1 MNIPLYAKA
10 IESPDKT
17 DTMLEI
23 WTNKQKTIINI
34 PFKPYL
40 YSKTRRLIPCATE
53 SKETVK
59 YISDLKQHDVFK
71 YVFRSVKD
79 IPEFRDDDSM
89 ECDIPFIQRVAI
101 DDPNFFGKYPQTDDL
116 DIMCFDIECDS
127 EGIFP
132 KSDRNPIIGIGYCF
146 NDEAPNILLTNSAEE
161 SDAGILKKFMDDVKR
176 RDPDIIVTYFGNL
189 FDLPYLID
197 RLIRHGIST
206 SPLTRSGG
214 EAFFEAD
221 KGRIVFIKGRAMFDI
236 YDEVRKDQS
245 LFGIPSRKMK
255 DVAKWFKLDKVIR
268 KYAGFEN
275 YDIVTEDVSN
285 ISAIAGTEQLKTYLL
300 SDVLV
305 TRELS
310 KIYLPTVISFS
321 EMIGVPLNI
330 MMQRTSSMPHT
341 ILSARSLKQLNIIS
355 DAPNYIRFPKI
366 FGTPTYVTKRG
377 KTETVFVGGTRFQGA
392 LVSINPSHQSK
403 PIYEKIYNVDVVS
416 MYPSIIMYFNIS
428 PETVSLVE
436 EKEYIKDYFNIR
448 QEQDFFLLEVADDR
462 IKKNL
467 VIRIL
472 KEEGIITKEIK
483 RFFNERMIIKEKVKD
498 ANEHEKLHFKSMLT
512 VYKVILNSAFGV
524 CGNGHFRYSSVTQ
537 AIAITAIGRY
547 IISYVIK
554 KYGDSLLLS
563 DTDGAYGMNNIDAVQ
578 LSKEVNDMFMNNYGM
593 KTNFAFEQDIYDA
606 GFALKMKNY
615 ILLKGD
621 NLIKHGV
628 SFKASSKNLIFANAL
643 NKIALAL
650 LTKPEDLYPVAKEC
664 YDVYGKDFSE
674 FVMRTQINR
683 AIKEYAIQPT
693 AGKKGCL
700 QVQVARQASAYHD
713 MDIRVG
719 DQLSYVKT
727 HLGYE
732 IRETAQ
738 GKKDMLD
745 YGYYR
750 KQVIS
755 VLERFKLKDVIWKLK
770 NPGQRTL
777 LSNLDV

>member
-23 WTNKQKTIINI
+23 WTNKQKTIIDI

-53 SKETVK
+53 SRETVK
-59 YISDLKQHDVFK
+59 YISDLKENDVFK

-79 IPEFRDDDSM
+79 IPAFRDDNSM

-101 DDPNFFGKYPQTDDL
+101 DDPDFFGKYPQTDDL
-116 DIMCFDIECDS
+116 DVMYFDIEVAS
-127 EGIFP
+127 TGIFP

-146 NDEAPNILLTNSAEE
+146 NDETPNILLTNSSEE
-161 SDAGILKKFMDDVKR
+161 SDAGILSKFMLDVRKR
-176 RDPDIIVTYFGNL
+176 NPDIIVTYFGNL
-189 FDLPYLID
+189 FDIPYLID

-206 SPLTRSGG
+206 SPLTRAGS
-214 EAFFEAD
+214 EAYFEAD

-268 KYAGFEN
+268 NYPGFAN

-310 KIYLPTVISFS
+310 KIYLPNVIAFS
-321 EMIGVPLNI
+321 EMIGLPLNI

-341 ILSARSLKQLNIIS
+341 VLSARNLKGMNIIS
-355 DAPNYIRFPKI
+355 DACNYQRFPEI
-366 FGTPTYVTKRG
+366 FGKPVLVTKRG
-377 KTETVFVGGTRFQGA
+377 QTKTEFVGGTKFQGA
-392 LVSINPSHQSK
+392 VVYVNPVHQNK
-403 PIYEKIYNVDVVS
+403 VVRNIFNYDFTS
-416 MYPSIIMYFNIS
+416 LYPSIIIFFNLS
-428 PETVSLVE
+428 PETVHFIQYETYV
-436 EKEYIKDYFNIR
+436 K
-448 QEQDFFLLEVADDR
+448 DFFDVKDLGDRRRITYSDDR
-462 IKKNL
+462 INKNI
-467 VIRIL
+467 VVEVD
-472 KEEGIITKEIK
+472 KELGFATREML
-483 RFFNERMIIKEKVKD
+483 RFFNERIKIKD
-498 ANEHEKLHFKSMLT
+498 RIKKATGSEILHLQSMS
-512 VYKVILNSAFGV
+512 VIYKILLNSYFGV
-524 CGNGHFRYSSVTQ
+524 TGSAFFRYSNPFQGIT
-537 AIAITAIGRY
+537 ITAVGRFL
-547 IISYVIK
+547 IQYVMGK
-554 KYGDSLLLS
+554 NKDALLLT
-563 DTDGAYGMNNIDAVQ
+563 DTDGIYS
-578 LSKEVNDMFMNNYGM
+578 LSKFDPEVISKEINDMLFTRFGM
-593 KTNFAFEQDIYDA
+593 KTNFNMEEDIYDS
-606 GFALKMKNY
+606 GYILKMKNY
-615 ILLKGD
+615 ILMKGD
-621 NLIKHGV
+621 RLVKHGV

-643 NKIALAL
+643 NKVAFAL
-650 LTKPEDLYPVAKEC
+650 LNKPEDLYPIAKEC
-664 YDVYGKDFSE
+664 YDVRGKDFSE

-683 AIKEYAIQPT
+683 ALKEYSVQPT
-693 AGKKGCL
+693 VGKKGCL
-700 QVQVARQASAYHD
+700 QVQVAKQASAFHD

-719 DQLSYVKT
+719 DQLAYVKT
-727 HLGYE
+727 YLGYE

-750 KQVIS
+750 KQVLS
-755 VLERFKLKDVIWKLK
+755 VLERFKLKDIIWKLK
-770 NPGQRTL
+770 NPDQKTL
-777 LSNLDV
+777 FSF